1 MITIKTGVPG
11 SGKSLSAVAEL
22 LELVK
27 AASKGAEPRPLYT
40 NITGLA
46 IPHIPLVN
54 WEPGTERKPDVLYT
68 TDWRKC
74 PPNSIVAIDEA
85 YLYGYGAAATQMA
98 VPDYVRDLAVHRK
111 DYSLDLLFIAQHP
124 KLLHVQ
130 LRRQVG
136 KHQHYRRMFGWG
148 TAICYEW
155 DQCQDNLSAT
165 KTAVVTRFRYPKSVY
180 TAYKSAEVHTKP
192 AFKKPWFIWIPVA
205 LIPLAA
211 WALPTGFNVMSGA
224 MTGKGI
230 GTKQTAPKPAAPA
243 SAPVAA
249 ATPASFKPD
258 PLPPGFEPPS
268 PDPLLPPPG
277 QLVQSPL
284 VAGCIAT
291 SAKAC
296 KCFDAVGKVVPTVP
310 EMCPDTTAKPAT
322 DLAMVR
328 DTPIPQVVAMQT
340 TPLSLG
346 GGRATTR

>member
-1 MITIKTGVPG
+1 MITLKTGTPG
-11 SGKSLSAVAEL
+11 AGKTLSMVAEL
-22 LELVK
+22 MT
-27 AASKGAEPRPLYT
+27 GDMQTRPLYT
-40 NITGLA
+40 NITGLK

-54 WEPGTERKPDVLYT
+54 WVAGETERKPGVLYT
-68 TDWRKC
+68 TDWQQC
-74 PPNSIVAIDEA
+74 PPGAIIVIDEA
-85 YLYGYGAAATQMA
+85 FLYGYDARSAGAA
-98 VPDYVRDLAVHRK
+98 VPIYIRDLAVHRK
-111 DYSLDLLFIAQHP
+111 DYSVDIWFIAQSP
-124 KLLHVQ
+124 KLLNVA

-148 TAICYEW
+148 TAMCYEW

-165 KTAVVTRFRYPKSVY
+165 KTAVVSRFKYPRNVFQ
-180 TAYKSAEVHTKP
+180 AYISAQEHTKP
-192 AFKKPWFIWIPVA
+192 VFKKPWFIWIPVA

-211 WALPTGFNVMSGA
+211 WALPTGYNVMSGA

-230 GTKQTAPKPAAPA
+230 GTTQTPPKPAAAA

-249 ATPASFKPD
+249 APLAPFKPD

-277 QLVQSPL
+277 QLVQAPV

-291 SAKAC
+291 SVKGC
-296 KCFDAVGKVVPTVP
+296 KCFDAGGKVVPTVP
-310 EMCPDTTAKPAT
+310 EMCPDTSAKPAS

-328 DTPIPQVVAMQT
+328 DTPMPAVVAMQT